1 MSVGSIKAISGSAII
16 KDINGKETALSTSST
31 INLGDSIHTSSQDDS
46 VQILLANKKEIVLLG
61 DDMIKF
67 DTSITQ
73 ASSFGDEAIFD
84 MQSLQI
90 LLNQSKLAMAQEASD
105 DGLESGFM
113 LETNTLDTTNTTNI
127 SSSEEKDEKV
137 ELSISAKEVLTD
149 KDSSINSNLYQQQKQ
164 DLMPLE
170 PKTQDLGDTDIA
182 IANDNPCLIDI
193 SDENLV

>member
-84 MQSLQI
+84 MQSLQM